1 MPSYTYPPPA
11 ATLDGTLTVEQVH
24 YLLKNPA
31 LLARRVRT
39 LALNKYVSDF
49 LLTGRF
55 VAQGGAI
62 MYPSGESLFVND
74 DPEAVGVGGEYPLT
88 TIDAGTLA
96 LAKTVKWG
104 RDVEIYDESITRM
117 VLNPVTR
124 AIDALVAS
132 NVRYIDSVAL
142 GVISSKITRTFAA
155 GAVWTALTSG
165 DQIVE
170 DVLGAVAATESLE
183 DGFTIDTVVLTPAQY
198 AKVRARLS
206 AADLLPREAGNPIET
221 SGNGTFNYLGLTWVA
236 TMHSPSTDPLL
247 LDRNQ
252 LGGMAD
258 ENIQSPG
265 YASGPGGVGVEVASW
280 RLGGEAN
287 RDGYRVRARRVT
299 VPVVLEPNAGVKIT
313 GHGI

>member
-1 MPSYTYPPPA
+1 MGSYTYPPPA
-11 ATLDGTLTVEQVH
+11 ATLDGTLTVQQVH

-39 LALNKYVSDF
+39 LALNKYIADF
-49 LLTGRF
+49 LLPARY
-55 VAQGGAI
+55 VAMGGAI
-62 MYPSGESLFVND
+62 LYPNGEPLFAND

-104 RDVEIYDESITRM
+104 RDVEIYDESISRM
-117 VLNPVTR
+117 LVDPVSR
-124 AIDALVAS
+124 ALERLVNS
-132 NVRYIDSVAL
+132 NVKYIDSVAL
-142 GVISSKITRTFAA
+142 SVIASKITRTKAA
-155 GAVWTALTSG
+155 GASWSALTTG

-170 DVLGAVAATESLE
+170 DVLGTVAETEELE
-183 DGFTIDTVVLTPAQY
+183 DGFTIDTVVLKPTQF

-206 AADLLPREAGNPIET
+206 AADLLPRESGNPIET
-221 SGNGTFNYLGLTWVA
+221 SGNGVFKYLGLDWVA
-236 TMHSPSTDPLL
+236 STHSPVTDPLL
-247 LDRNQ
+247 LDRTQ

-265 YASGPGGVGVEVASW
+265 YASGPGPQGVEVASW

-287 RDGYRVRARRVT
+287 RDGWRVRARRIT
-299 VPVVLEPNAGVKIT
+299 VPVVIEPNAGVKIT
-313 GHGI
+313 GTSI

>member
-11 ATLDGTLTVEQVH
+11 ATIDGTLTVQQVH
-24 YLLKNPA
+24 YLLKNPG

-39 LALNKYVSDF
+39 LALQKYIADF
-49 LLTGRF
+49 LLPARY

-62 MYPSGESLFVND
+62 LYPNGEPLFTND

-96 LAKTVKWG
+96 MAKTVKWG
-104 RDVEIYDESITRM
+104 RDVEVYDESISRM
-117 VLNPVTR
+117 LVDPVSR
-124 AIDALVAS
+124 ALGKLVNS
-132 NVRYIDSVAL
+132 NIKYIDSVAL
-142 GVISSKITRTFAA
+142 GVIASKITRTYA
-155 GAVWTALTSG
+155 GSSWSALTTG

-170 DVLGAVAATESLE
+170 DVLQAIAVTDELE
-183 DGFTIDTVVLTPAQY
+183 DGFNIDTVVLKPTQF

-206 AADLLPREAGNPIET
+206 AADLLSREQGNPIET
-221 SGNGTFNYLGLTWVA
+221 GSSTFNYLGLTWA
-236 TMHSPSTDPLL
+236 QSIHSPVTDPLL
-247 LDRNQ
+247 LDRQQ

-265 YASGPGGVGVEVASW
+265 YASGPEGVGIEVASW

-287 RDGYRVRARRVT
+287 RDGYRMRARRIT
-299 VPVVLEPNAGVKIT
+299 VPVVIEPNAGVKIT
-313 GHGI
+313 GTGI